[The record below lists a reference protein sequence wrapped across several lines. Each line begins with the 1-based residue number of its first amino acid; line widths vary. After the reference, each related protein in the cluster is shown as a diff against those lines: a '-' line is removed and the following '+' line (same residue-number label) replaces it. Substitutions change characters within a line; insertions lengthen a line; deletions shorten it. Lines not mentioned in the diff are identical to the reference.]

1 MKKLIGIL
9 LLMLVLTVGCKSECG
24 KAVEEKEAA
33 PVDTPAEVL
42 Q

>member
-9 LLMLVLTVGCKSECG
+9 LLMLVLTVGCKSE
-24 KAVEEKEAA
+24 AVEEKEVA
-33 PVDTPAEVL
+33 PAETPAEVL

>member
-9 LLMLVLTVGCKSECG
+9 LLTLVLTVGCKSKCE
-24 KAVEEKEAA
+24 APVEEVA
-33 PVDTPAEVL
+33 PVEAPAEVL